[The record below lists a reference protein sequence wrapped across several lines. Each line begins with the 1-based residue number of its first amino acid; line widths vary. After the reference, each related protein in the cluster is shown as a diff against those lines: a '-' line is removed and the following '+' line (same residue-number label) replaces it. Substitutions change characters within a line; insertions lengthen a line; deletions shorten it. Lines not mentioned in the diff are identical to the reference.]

1 MVVEIQKFMNR
12 KGYRRQ
18 EDLAADVGVEQSA
31 VSSWNSG
38 ARTPKYEACRKLLLK
53 GMTIEELFGKEVAE
67 AVRLNEVSSVPDEY
81 RDKLVNS
88 IDFSDPVIQ
97 QVLGKILSEKL
108 VIGLK

>member
-53 GMTIEELFGKEVAE
+53 GMTIEELFGRDVSE
-67 AVRLNEVSSVPDEY
+67 AVRNNEVSVIPEDQ
-81 RDKLVNS
+81 KLEFFKN
-88 IDFSDPVIQ
+88 IDFNDPAMQKVLA
-97 QVLGKILSEKL
+97 QVLSEKL
-108 VIGLK
+108 VIGFK